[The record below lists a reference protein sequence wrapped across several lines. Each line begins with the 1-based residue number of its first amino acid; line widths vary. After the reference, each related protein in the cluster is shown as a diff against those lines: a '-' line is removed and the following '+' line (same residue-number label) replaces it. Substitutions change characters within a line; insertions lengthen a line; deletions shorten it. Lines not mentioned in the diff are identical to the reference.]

1 MLLSPLLVLAGLV
14 KYLVW
19 YRRVGQHGRK
29 KWKRMSLYYEEK
41 RTTDHGPTT
50 HTSQNN
56 GPKIV
61 KI

>member
-1 MLLSPLLVLAGLV
+1 MLLSPLLVFTGPV

-19 YRRVGQHGRK
+19 YRRVGHHGRK
-29 KWKRMSLYYEEK
+29 KWKRMSLYYEE
-41 RTTDHGPTT
+41 RTTDHSPTT

-56 GPKIV
+56 GPKIL